1 MRTGSDGRSKNID
14 SRSVRGDGARH
25 WQVQVTRAWGGDR
38 ADLRGS
44 TRDLHMTPLEPAR
57 RARKP
62 RVWPGSQQA
71 CPAFQ
76 NPPDPLATCPRL
88 RQKKERIA
96 GLPAGVPVAVPFDPF
111 PPLGFAAPN
120 RPPVPRPGQACR
132 IAQKRNPGTVPAR
145 LLRTHPGVPCRLL
158 RSSSILDLAFPLS
171 RCLRAWDVCWP
182 GPMSMPMMAR

>member
-88 RQKKERIA
+88 RQKKRESLGFQLGFPSQFLSIPFHRLA
-96 GLPAGVPVAVPFDPF
+96 SLPQTALPFPGLGRHVGLPKREIRAPSRLAFCGHILESRADCYGVRPFS
-111 PPLGFAAPN
+111 
-120 RPPVPRPGQACR
+120 
-132 IAQKRNPGTVPAR
+132 I
-145 LLRTHPGVPCRLL
+145 L
-158 RSSSILDLAFPLS
+158 RSP
-171 RCLRAWDVCWP
+171 
-182 GPMSMPMMAR
+182 